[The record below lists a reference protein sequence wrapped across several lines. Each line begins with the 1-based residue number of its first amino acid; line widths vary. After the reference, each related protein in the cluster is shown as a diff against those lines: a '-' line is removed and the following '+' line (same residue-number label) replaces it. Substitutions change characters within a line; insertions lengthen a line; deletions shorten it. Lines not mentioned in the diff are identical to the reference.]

1 MTPNVQIIVVM
12 GLSSIVLSKPLSIR
26 MPTTPTQMGA
36 MTNAIQKLPVNSMR
50 YQATTA
56 PNIKR
61 APWAILMICRRPK
74 IIFKPR
80 AMRAMIKPQTTAFK
94 NAMDRL
100 EITDGS
106 FKVL

>member
-1 MTPNVQIIVVM
+1 
-12 GLSSIVLSKPLSIR
+12 
-26 MPTTPTQMGA
+26 MGA

-61 APWAILMICRRPK
+61 APCAILMICRRPK

-94 NAMDRL
+94 NAIARL
-100 EITDGS
+100 ETTDGS
-106 FKVL
+106 LDL